1 MKKLRTYLMR
11 YWYLYL
17 FGMICML
24 AAIVLDMITPQITR
38 CIIDEV
44 IVGGQM
50 QLLMKF
56 LMGVLGIGLARAV
69 LQLSL
74 IHIWCWWRLPF
85 SVRDSGTSF

>member
-17 FGMICML
+17 FGMICMI

-38 CIIDEV
+38 RIIDEV

-56 LMGVLGIGLARAV
+56 LMGVLGIGLAGAV
-69 LQLSL
+69 LQYLQEFT
-74 IHIWCWWRLPF
+74 W
-85 SVRDSGTSF
+85 DSGGVMI